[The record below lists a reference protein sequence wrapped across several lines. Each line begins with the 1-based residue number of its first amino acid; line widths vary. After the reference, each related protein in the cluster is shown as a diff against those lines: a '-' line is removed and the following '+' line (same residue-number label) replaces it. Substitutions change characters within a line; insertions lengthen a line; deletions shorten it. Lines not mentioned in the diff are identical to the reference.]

1 MSSFKLYFLPA
12 IFMIVVIF
20 FPGCEN
26 NRPNHDKIVSGSAL
40 NYNEFIVVRQKE
52 LMKDL
57 EIFKLASEH
66 DYKFASKMLDT
77 ILKHSTQSLLD
88 IREMP
93 PYKMDS
99 SFREGATDLFN
110 FYRKNFVP
118 DCKKMI
124 LLKQK
129 VDNSTATITEDIAF
143 DEYLKKIKRQSGPI
157 ETRLEEIQVRFARK
171 NNILLTRSS
180 KGDGDA
186 FKNQ

>member
-1 MSSFKLYFLPA
+1 MSSCKLYLLPA
-12 IFMIVVIF
+12 IFMMFLTF
-20 FPGCEN
+20 FSGCEN
-26 NRPNHDKIVSGSAL
+26 SRSHHKKTGFVSAGD
-40 NYNEFIVVRQKE
+40 YNEFIVIRQKE

-66 DYKFASKMLDT
+66 DYKFANKMLDT
-77 ILKHSTQSLLD
+77 ILKHATQSLLD
-88 IREMP
+88 IREMS

-110 FYRKNFVP
+110 FYCKNFVP

-129 VDNSTATITEDIAF
+129 VDNGTATNTDYIAF
-143 DEYLKKIKRQSGPI
+143 DGYLKKIKRQSAPI

-171 NNILLTRSS
+171 NNILLTRNS
-180 KGDGDA
+180 KGDEDTI
-186 FKNQ
+186 KH